1 MNNKNVLKT
10 ITNNKDNSF
19 ELSKSNAISTQ
30 EKGSLKI
37 FELEKLEWLTTEEAA
52 NYLKITIGTLRNWT
66 SNGRITFYKLGRSN
80 RYLLDDL
87 VKFLLKNKRGDL
99 TYGN

>member
-1 MNNKNVLKT
+1 MKHLQNKKES
-10 ITNNKDNSF
+10 SF
-19 ELSKSNAISTQ
+19 NFKEVSDTTAQ
-30 EKGSLKI
+30 EKSSLKI

-80 RYLLDDL
+80 RYLLSDL
-87 VKFLLKNKRGDL
+87 VEFLLKNKRGDL